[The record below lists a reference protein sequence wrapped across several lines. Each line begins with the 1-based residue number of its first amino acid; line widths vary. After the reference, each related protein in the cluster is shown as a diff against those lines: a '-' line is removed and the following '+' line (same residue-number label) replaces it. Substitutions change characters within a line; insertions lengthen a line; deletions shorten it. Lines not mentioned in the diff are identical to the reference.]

1 MELEQALA
9 IVNAHEYGNGAAI
22 VTRGGHVSQRF
33 AADVEAGMIGVN
45 VPIPVGDH
53 HFGGLRRCKFG
64 DAHMFG
70 ADAARFSTRLKTVS
84 QRWPEPQAADEGLS
98 MSFPGNS

>member
-1 MELEQALA
+1 
-9 IVNAHEYGNGAAI
+9 
-22 VTRGGHVSQRF
+22 
-33 AADVEAGMIGVN
+33 MICVN
-45 VPIPVGDH
+45 VPIPVGYH

-70 ADAARFSTRLKTVS
+70 ADAARFSTRLKTVLH
-84 QRWPEPQAADEGLS
+84 RWTEPQAADEGLS